1 MGLCI
6 KNLSF
11 SYKNTDKKV
20 LDRFSAEFPSDKI
33 TALLGGNGAGK
44 TTLANLI
51 MGVLKPNEGEILLD
65 GANIVDNTLAE
76 RGMKI
81 GYVMQNPAKQIFS
94 ATVQEEMEIGLRNMN
109 LSEEEIAA
117 RSQEY
122 LAYFGLTHHVDSFP
136 FSLSHGE
143 KQRLVLAA
151 ILAMKPKYLILDEP
165 TANLDFKNRKKLGEY
180 LKGLDCGIIIISHD
194 KTFVREYCQHVVA
207 MQSALTDA
215 ENKREMEREHE

>member
-1 MGLCI
+1 MGLCV

-11 SYKNTDKKV
+11 SYKNTKKKV
-20 LDRFSAEFPSDKI
+20 LDQFSAEFPENQI

-51 MGVLKPNEGEILLD
+51 MGIQTPDSGEILLD
-65 GANIVDNTLAE
+65 GENIVEQTLAE
-76 RGMKI
+76 RGIKI

-94 ATVQEEMEIGLRNMN
+94 STVQEEMEIGLRNLK
-109 LSEEEIAA
+109 LSEEEIVA

-122 LAYFGLTHHVDSFP
+122 LEYFGLTHHRDSFP

-151 ILAMKPKYLILDEP
+151 ILAMKPRYLILDEP
-165 TANLDFKNRKKLGEY
+165 TANLDFKNRKKLGTY
-180 LKGLDCGIIIISHD
+180 LQGLQCGVIIISHD
-194 KTFVREYCQHVVA
+194 KTFVRDYCKHIV
-207 MQSALTDA
+207 
-215 ENKREMEREHE
+215 RMEKCYE